1 MLFPDAKIT
10 QRHWPGPL
18 TILLP
23 HIPGTLASSVTAGH
37 DTVAVRL
44 PSNNILRAV
53 LNVVNQPLAAPSANL
68 SGRPSPTTAQH
79 VQQDLNDRIPL
90 IIDGGACDWGVESTV
105 VDGLR
110 NPPVILRPGGVSNTE
125 IGKCAGWSDYIV
137 YDKEQD
143 SSNDHRP
150 RAPGMKYR
158 HYAPSGQ
165 VHVIDLL
172 KKSSQEKWTLPAT
185 LAAKEAQRK
194 ATEATLAKIVAAASI
209 DNPTHV
215 GIMLSRKLERKTSNQ
230 RFTVHLSAQECKAPF
245 SLDSYLYGESAATD
259 CRSPDPIALTLEFVV
274 LHGSHVVFAQSLFSV
289 LRYFDDCK
297 CNDIIVEACVED
309 GVGLAAMERLR
320 RAAAK

>member
-1 MLFPDAKIT
+1 M
-10 QRHWPGPL
+10 
-18 TILLP
+18 
-23 HIPGTLASSVTAGH
+23 TAGH
-37 DTVAVRL
+37 DTVAVRF

-68 SGRPSPTTAQH
+68 SGKPSPTTAQH

-90 IIDGGACDWGVESTV
+90 IIDGGSCDWGVESTV

-125 IGKCAGWSDYIV
+125 IAKCAGWSDCIV
-137 YDKEQD
+137 YNKNQEGG
-143 SSNDHRP
+143 SELRP

-165 VHVIDLL
+165 IHIVDLL
-172 KKSSQEKWTLPAT
+172 KKPNQEKWTLPAQ

-194 ATEATLAKIVAAASI
+194 ATEATLAKFVAAASI
-209 DNPTHV
+209 DNPIAIGV
-215 GIMLSRKLERKTSNQ
+215 MLSRKLERKTNNQ
-230 RFTVHLSAQECKAPF
+230 RFTIHLSSEDCKVPF

-259 CRSPDPIALTLEFVV
+259 CKSPDPIALTLEFMV

-297 CNDIIVEACVED
+297 CSDIIVEACVED